1 MTAPARHSARL
12 QGAEKQTPP
21 PQSWDGYPE
30 TKPETRE
37 TRALHFLNQQAYGEA
52 HFARVDAM
60 LVSALFGSK
69 NRPGSSGAIFPQQA
83 TEHLLSPVD
92 GVRTTHI
99 CYAKISKESPTLE
112 QCSEAAQELVGVMPS
127 LFFLRTSNSSKS
139 EFNRS
144 FFNLSLIFSQV
155 CFSDTF
161 ISTRNSAT

>member
-1 MTAPARHSARL
+1 MTAPTRRSARL

-21 PQSWDGYPE
+21 PQIWDGYPE

-83 TEHLLSPVD
+83 TEHLLPPVD

-127 LFFLRTSNSSKS
+127 LFFS
-139 EFNRS
+139 ED
-144 FFNLSLIFSQV
+144 LKLLQK
-155 CFSDTF
+155 
-161 ISTRNSAT
+161 